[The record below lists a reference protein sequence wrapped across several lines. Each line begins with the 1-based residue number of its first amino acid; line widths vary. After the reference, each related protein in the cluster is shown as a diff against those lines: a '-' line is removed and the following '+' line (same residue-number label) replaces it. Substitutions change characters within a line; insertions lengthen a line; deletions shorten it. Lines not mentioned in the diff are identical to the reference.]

1 MIDISTAGK
10 PSPLGHRCLLAC
22 VADKVRMENGQDLLD
37 LVTHS
42 RVIDTD
48 EEDIDYSA
56 FRVFVLRAGGRV
68 VSVATLRSVHRL
80 TGWARCLW
88 PVQ

>member
-1 MIDISTAGK
+1 M
-10 PSPLGHRCLLAC
+10 LAC
-22 VADKVRMENGQDLLD
+22 AADKVKMENGQDLLD

-68 VSVATLRSVHRL
+68 VSVATLR
-80 TGWARCLW
+80 
-88 PVQ
+88 

>member
-1 MIDISTAGK
+1 
-10 PSPLGHRCLLAC
+10 
-22 VADKVRMENGQDLLD
+22 MENGQDLLD

-68 VSVATLRSVHRL
+68 VSVATLR
-80 TGWARCLW
+80 
-88 PVQ
+88 